1 METITSRKNKLIAHF
16 RKLGSDSAYRHEC
29 GAYVCDGEKF
39 LREAIT
45 WGAEITAVLWCGE
58 PTVAVDC
65 PNYMISNELLDYAS
79 PLKHTPGP
87 LFSVAIPKAEAKA
100 GVRAIV
106 LDGVQDPG
114 NVGTVIRTANA
125 FSMDTVILTNG
136 CADLY
141 NPKTVRATM
150 GAVFRQTTL
159 EMEPAALQ
167 AWLFENGLTLCGAAL
182 SDRAEDIRRIEREN
196 TVIAIG
202 SEGRGLSAE
211 ILAICGKQMIIPM
224 NPACESLNAAVAAAV
239 AMWEF
244 TR

>member
-1 METITSRKNKLIAHF
+1 METITSRKNKQIAHI
-16 RKLGSDSAYRHEC
+16 RKLGSDSGYRRTSGEFL
-29 GAYVCDGEKF
+29 CDGEKF
-39 LREAIT
+39 LREAIA
-45 WGAEITAVLWCGE
+45 WGAEITAVLWCDT
-58 PTVAVDC
+58 PTVQVDC
-65 PNYMISNELLDYAS
+65 PNYRVSAELLNYAS
-79 PLKHTPGP
+79 PLQHTPGP
-87 LFSVAIPKAEAKA
+87 LFSVSIPKTPPYA
-100 GVRAIV
+100 GARAIV

-150 GAVFRQTTL
+150 GAVFRQTVV
-159 EMEPAALQ
+159 EMEPVVLGQWLESNALQ
-167 AWLFENGLTLCGAAL
+167 LCGAAL
-182 SDRAEDIRRIEREN
+182 SETAEDVRSIAHAR

-202 SEGRGLSAE
+202 SEGRGLSAAV
-211 ILAICGKQMIIPM
+211 LALCQKQMIIPM

>member
-1 METITSRKNKLIAHF
+1 METITSRKNQLIAHI
-16 RKLGSDSAYRHEC
+16 RKLGSDSSYRRTSGEF
-29 GAYVCDGEKF
+29 VCDGEKF
-39 LREAIT
+39 LQEAVA
-45 WGAEITAVLWCGE
+45 WGAEVTAVLWCNA
-58 PTVAVDC
+58 PTMQIDC
-65 PNYMISNELLDYAS
+65 LNYLVSNDLLDYAS

-87 LFSVAIPKAEAKA
+87 LFSVAIPKEKKTA
-100 GVRAIV
+100 GIRAIV

-125 FSMDTVILTNG
+125 FSMDAVILTNG

-141 NPKTVRATM
+141 NPKTIRATM

-159 EMEPAALQ
+159 EMEPAAL
-167 AWLFENGLTLCGAAL
+167 AEWLQCHGLTLCGAAL
-182 SDRAEDIRRIEREN
+182 SEQAMDIRNIVREN

-202 SEGRGLSAE
+202 SEGRGLSPAV
-211 ILAICGKQMIIPM
+211 LALCQKQMIIPM
-224 NPACESLNAAVAAAV
+224 NPACESLNAAIAAAV